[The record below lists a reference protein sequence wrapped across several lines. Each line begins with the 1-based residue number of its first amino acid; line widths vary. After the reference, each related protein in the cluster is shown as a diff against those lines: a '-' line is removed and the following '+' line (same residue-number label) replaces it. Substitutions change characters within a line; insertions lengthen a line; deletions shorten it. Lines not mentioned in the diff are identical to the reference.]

1 MFGGFIPLRL
11 ELKLHFWIKFIALST
26 NFIATWIK
34 FTALWTNFIATWI
47 KFIARWTNFIA
58 SWIKFTARWT
68 NLTEKTSSEDN
79 ARRINF
85 YVYTIE

>member
-11 ELKLHFWIKFIALST
+11 ELKLHFWIKFIALS
-26 NFIATWIK
+26 
-34 FTALWTNFIATWI
+34 TNFIATWI